1 MKTVPSLIAV
11 ALLVASVTTA
21 LGKPLGAEDK
31 KSDAKFDAA
40 KLVGKW
46 EYVSGVKNGEKV
58 AEENLKDQVITITKD
73 KITLKG
79 KELFVFKY
87 ELDTEKKPVGIKL
100 EMLESPF
107 GAGAKSA
114 GVIELKGDQV
124 RLCYASADDATAP
137 KTFEAKEGSKAHL
150 FVLKRSK

>member
-1 MKTVPSLIAV
+1 MKTVLSLLVVVVLIAS
-11 ALLVASVTTA
+11 A
-21 LGKPLGAEDK
+21 PLRAQDK

-58 AEENLKDQVITITKD
+58 AQENLKDQVITITKD

-79 KELFVFKY
+79 KDTFVFKY
-87 ELDTEKKPVGIKL
+87 DLDTEKKPVGIKL
-100 EMLESPF
+100 EILESPF
-107 GAGAKSA
+107 GPGAKSA
-114 GVIELKGDQV
+114 GVIELKGDEI
-124 RLCYASADDATAP
+124 RLCYAAMDDAATP

-150 FVLKRSK
+150 FVLKRTK

>member
-1 MKTVPSLIAV
+1 MKTVGSLIV
-11 ALLVASVTTA
+11 VVLLVASVR
-21 LGKPLGAEDK
+21 LGAQDK
-31 KSDAKFDAA
+31 KSETKFDAA

-58 AEENLKDQVITITKD
+58 AQENLKDQVITITKD

-87 ELDTEKKPVGIKL
+87 ELDTAKKPVGIKL

-107 GAGAKSA
+107 GPGAKSA
-114 GVIELKGDQV
+114 GVIELKGDEI
-124 RLCYASADDATAP
+124 RLCYAAMDDAATP

-150 FVLKRSK
+150 FVLKRTK

>member
-1 MKTVPSLIAV
+1 MKTALSLIAV
-11 ALLVASVTTA
+11 VLLVASVRLSA
-21 LGKPLGAEDK
+21 QDK
-31 KSDAKFDAA
+31 AAKAKFDPA

-58 AEENLKDQVITITKD
+58 AEATLKDQAITITKD

-79 KELFVFKY
+79 KDLFVFKY
-87 ELDTEKKPVGIKL
+87 DLDTTKKPVGIKL

-114 GVIELKGDQV
+114 GIIELTGDQI
-124 RLCYASADDATAP
+124 RLCYAAMDDAATP
-137 KTFEAKEGSKAHL
+137 KAFESKEGSKAHL
-150 FVLKRSK
+150 FVLKRAK